1 MNSQVMDHNSGTP
14 IYNDDANSNDD
25 VNANEN
31 AILAQQTNAHV
42 ETEDYDNVDPSV
54 TQAILEKYDRE
65 SITRHITQGPVKY
78 IIAAIC
84 ILYSLFHLY
93 ITFNPMPSLLQRSV
107 HVGVGFALIFLI
119 FPASKK
125 SSRKRVAWYDWIWF
139 LLSLSGMTYLIYEYQ
154 DIVTSRGGMANS
166 IDVIFS
172 IITVICVLEGS
183 RRITGWILPILAS
196 IFLLYPFVS
205 HLDFMPDRLLTRP
218 YDMGDIFG
226 QLFLKTEGLY
236 SVAIG
241 ASVTFIFL
249 FILFGAFLA
258 RSGMGQLFN
267 DLALALAG
275 DKKGGPA
282 KVAVISSGFMG
293 SINGSALSNVVST
306 GAFTIPLMKKVGY
319 HKDFAGAVEASASVG
334 GQILPPIMGA
344 SAFIMAETTGLPYS
358 TIALAAL
365 LPAILYYLGVIAQ
378 VHFRAGRRDLKGMA
392 KESLPQVKEVLKARG
407 HMLLPIVF
415 LIYLL
420 IQNVPVGY
428 AAAYTIGFTVIVSM
442 LRKETRMGF
451 KDILGALE
459 DGARQSLAVMA
470 ACAVV
475 GIIIGV
481 VSLTSFGTVMTSSIV
496 TLGAGSLLLT
506 LILTMLASMVL
517 GMGLPSIPAY
527 IITATM
533 AAPALAGFDIPIL
546 SAHMFVFYFGVFA
559 NITPPVCLAA
569 FAGAGIS
576 GGDPMK
582 TGFLSLKLALAGF
595 IVPFMFIYN
604 PAMLMID
611 PTDLAVTAKEFPL
624 PPVIDIII
632 AVVTSV
638 IGVIGL
644 SAALEGYFKGD
655 MNVVTRLILALGAL
669 LLIYP
674 GLITGLI
681 GGVIILG
688 IALLNIKTSKTPVL
702 PLNV

>member
-42 ETEDYDNVDPSV
+42 ETEDYDDVDPSV

-166 IDVIFS
+166 VDVIFS

-428 AAAYTIGFTVIVSM
+428 AAAYTIGFTVVISM

-611 PTDLAVTAKEFPL
+611 PTGLAVTAKEFPL
-624 PPVIDIII
+624 PPVMDIVI

-638 IGVIGL
+638 VGVIGL
-644 SAALEGYFKGD
+644 SAALEGYFKGS
-655 MNVVTRLILALGAL
+655 MNSITRIILAIGAL

>member
-1 MNSQVMDHNSGTP
+1 MNSQVTDHSSNATMP
-14 IYNDDANSNDD
+14 DDTHVDNNAEADA
-25 VNANEN
+25 VNRA
-31 AILAQQTNAHV
+31 V
-42 ETEDYDNVDPSV
+42 
-54 TQAILEKYDRE
+54 LEKYDRE

-78 IIAAIC
+78 LIAGIC

-93 ITFNPMPSLLQRSV
+93 ITFNPMPALLQRSV

-125 SSRKRVAWYDWIWF
+125 SSRKRVAWYDWLWF
-139 LLSLSGMTYLIYEYQ
+139 ALSLSGVAYLIYEYQ
-154 DIVTSRGGMANS
+154 DIVTSRGGMANQV
-166 IDVIFS
+166 DVIFS
-172 IITVICVLEGS
+172 LITVVCVLEGS
-183 RRITGWILPILAS
+183 RRITGWILPILAG
-196 IFLLYPFVS
+196 IFLAYPFVS
-205 HLDFMPDRLLTRP
+205 HMDFMPDRLLTRP

-267 DLALALAG
+267 DLALAIAG
-275 DKKGGPA
+275 HKKGGPA

-365 LPAILYYLGVIAQ
+365 LPAVLYYLGVIAQ
-378 VHFRAGRRDLKGMA
+378 VHFRAGRRDLKGIA
-392 KESLPQVKEVLKARG
+392 KENLPAVKEVLKARG

-415 LIYLL
+415 LIFLL
-420 IQNVPVGY
+420 IRNVPVGY
-428 AAAYTIGFTVIVSM
+428 AAAYTIGFTVVISM
-442 LRKETRMGF
+442 LRAETRMSF
-451 KDILGALE
+451 SDILGALE

-496 TLGAGSLLLT
+496 TLGAGSLFFT

-546 SAHMFVFYFGVFA
+546 SAHMFVFYFGIFA

-604 PAMLMID
+604 PTMLMID
-611 PTDLAVTAKEFPL
+611 PTGLAVTAKDFPL
-624 PPVIDIII
+624 PPIVDIII
-632 AVVTSV
+632 VVVTS
-638 IGVIGL
+638 ITGVIAL
-644 SAALEGYFKGD
+644 SSALEGYFRGT
-655 MNVVTRLILALGAL
+655 MNTLTRVILTIGAL

-674 GLITGLI
+674 EMMTGI
-681 GGVIILG
+681 VGGVIVLG
-688 IALLNIKTSKTPVL
+688 IAVFNIKTAGEPTPTLTV
-702 PLNV
+702 

>member
-1 MNSQVMDHNSGTP
+1 MPDTQIDNNAEA
-14 IYNDDANSNDD
+14 DAINKA
-25 VNANEN
+25 V
-31 AILAQQTNAHV
+31 
-42 ETEDYDNVDPSV
+42 
-54 TQAILEKYDRE
+54 LEKYDRE

-78 IIAAIC
+78 LLAGIC

-93 ITFNPMPSLLQRSV
+93 ITFNPMPALLQRSV

-125 SSRKRVAWYDWIWF
+125 SSRQRVAWYDWIWF
-139 LLSLSGMTYLIYEYQ
+139 ALSFSGMGYLIYEYQ
-154 DIVTSRGGMANS
+154 DIVTSRGGMANQV
-166 IDVIFS
+166 DVIFS
-172 IITVICVLEGS
+172 LITVVCVLEGS
-183 RRITGWILPILAS
+183 RRITGWILPILAG
-196 IFLLYPFVS
+196 IFLAYPFVS
-205 HLDFMPDRLLTRP
+205 HMDFMPDRLLTRP

-267 DLALALAG
+267 DLALAIAG
-275 DKKGGPA
+275 HKKGGPA

-378 VHFRAGRRDLKGMA
+378 VHFRAGRRDLKGIA
-392 KESLPQVKEVLKARG
+392 KENLPAVKEVLKARG

-415 LIYLL
+415 LVFLL
-420 IQNVPVGY
+420 IKNVPVGY
-428 AAAYTIGFTVIVSM
+428 AAAYTISFTVLISM
-442 LRKETRMGF
+442 LRAETRMGLS
-451 KDILGALE
+451 DILGALE

-496 TLGAGSLLLT
+496 TLGAGSLFFT

-546 SAHMFVFYFGVFA
+546 SAHMFVFYFGIFA

-604 PAMLMID
+604 PTMLMID
-611 PTDLAVTAKEFPL
+611 PTDLAVTAKDFPL
-624 PPVIDIII
+624 PPVVDIITV
-632 AVVTSV
+632 VVTS
-638 IGVIGL
+638 ITGVIAL
-644 SAALEGYFKGD
+644 SSALEGYFRGG
-655 MNVVTRLILALGAL
+655 MNTVTRVILTIGAL

-674 GLITGLI
+674 EMVTGII
-681 GGVIILG
+681 GGVIVLG
-688 IALLNIKTSKTPVL
+688 IAVFNIKTAGKPTPTLTV
-702 PLNV
+702 

>member
-42 ETEDYDNVDPSV
+42 ETEDYDDVDPSV

-166 IDVIFS
+166 IDVILS

-428 AAAYTIGFTVIVSM
+428 AAAYTIGFTVVISM

-533 AAPALAGFDIPIL
+533 AAPALAGFDVPIL
-546 SAHMFVFYFGVFA
+546 AAHMFVFYFGVFA

-582 TGFLSLKLALAGF
+582 TGYLSLKLALAGF

-611 PTDLAVTAKEFPL
+611 PTGLAVTAKEFPL
-624 PPVIDIII
+624 PPVMDIVI

-638 IGVIGL
+638 VGVIGL
-644 SAALEGYFKGD
+644 SAALEGYFKGS
-655 MNVVTRLILALGAL
+655 MNSITRIILAIGAL

-674 GLITGLI
+674 ELITGLI

-688 IALLNIKTSKTPVL
+688 IAVLNIKTSKTPVL